1 MSALRR
7 QKAILPW
14 WQLALVVV
22 AAAVGVWLLL
32 PDDPA
37 LIDNLVRDGKPKEAR
52 RVLEKLTPAER
63 ARQPAHFRLLVVR
76 IARLELPPV
85 GAPTHAAA
93 VARFWSDAITAWRE
107 SAYSGE
113 IASEFT
119 PLIPHL
125 ADLTAAFDQIAA
137 DLPRAPTAQRTRLTE
152 DFQRAALAANQ
163 PALAATV
170 FALGHPLPART
181 SAESLEL
188 ARLWQLAGRP
198 EDALAAL
205 GAAPDAAL
213 VTRRIALLRSLNR
226 NREALALLRAQTET
240 AAPSLALAE
249 ELAGVAL
256 AAGEPA
262 GAAPYL
268 ARYLAAHPGDLS
280 VHRRLRDLFVAAG
293 QPAAALAS
301 ARQAVVLGSRQPAD
315 LRVLA
320 RIYEFTTQPAL
331 AFDTW
336 LALALSATPRPPSAP
351 DSAAP
356 PADHLTAL
364 DRLVA
369 LNPGL
374 YRDADLARAL
384 AKIVPIPGRPD
395 YLLLLARLDVSLGRF
410 DEARLAYERYLA
422 VVPTDADAL
431 IDFAHLFRELYLFAE
446 AEPLL
451 RRAAA
456 LRPADTAD
464 TALGREIAELLV
476 AQNRHLDALAA
487 YRQLLQTAPS
497 EEILGPYI
505 RLAESLGR
513 YDDFTRGLRLRI
525 DLSPTP
531 SSRDFLLLAYGYE
544 LTDDDARRQAA
555 LDEGLRRSTDSD
567 DLRLQLAFAL
577 SAERKYAAAQAAL
590 APHTGL
596 HSHAPAATLY
606 LELLRLNNDT
616 AAERRYLAQPLA
628 PALVHDES
636 IVDHLARAHE
646 ALRNY
651 AEAERLWRELTA
663 LRPTEFAYTA
673 GLARVLLLRRRAAEA
688 QQLLAPFL
696 REPTPAILKLA
707 AEIASAAGD
716 HRSAEKYQLAYLDAV
731 RTAPAADWGAL
742 GDMRLSRGDR
752 TGAKRAYSESLR
764 RLLARLTKTGGS
776 E

>member
-22 AAAVGVWLLL
+22 AASVGVWLLL

-37 LIDNLVRDGKPKEAR
+37 LIDNLLRDGKPKEAR
-52 RVLEKLTPAER
+52 RLLENLTPAER

-76 IARLELPPV
+76 TARLELPAI
-85 GAPTHAAA
+85 GAPTRATA
-93 VARFWSDAITAWRE
+93 VARFWHDATTAWRE

-125 ADLTAAFDQIAA
+125 ADLPAAFDQIAA
-137 DLPRAPTAQRTRLTE
+137 DLPQAPTAQRARLTE
-152 DFQRAALAANQ
+152 GFQRAALAANQ

-170 FALGHPLPART
+170 FALAHPLPAR
-181 SAESLEL
+181 APADRLEL
-188 ARLWQLAGRP
+188 ARLWELAGRP
-198 EDALAAL
+198 ADALAAL
-205 GAAPDAAL
+205 GDAPDAAL

-226 NREALALLRAQTET
+226 NREALALLRAQSET
-240 AAPSLALAE
+240 AAASLPVAE
-249 ELAGVAL
+249 ELSAVAL

-293 QPAAALAS
+293 QPAAALGS
-301 ARQAVVLGSRQPAD
+301 GRQAVALGSQQPAD
-315 LRVLA
+315 LRDLA

-336 LALALSATPRPPSAP
+336 LALALSAPPRPPTTP
-351 DSAAP
+351 DSVAP
-356 PADHLTAL
+356 SADHLTAL

-384 AKIVPIPGRPD
+384 AKLVPVPGRPD

-410 DEARLAYERYLA
+410 DEARLSFERYLA
-422 VVPTDADAL
+422 IVPADADAL
-431 IDFAHLFRELYLFAE
+431 VDFAHLNRELYLFAE

-456 LRPADTAD
+456 LRPAET
-464 TALGREIAELLV
+464 TLGREIAELLV

-487 YRQLLQTAPS
+487 YRQLVQTAPS

-531 SSRDFLLLAYGYE
+531 SARDFLLLAYGYE
-544 LTDDDARRQAA
+544 LTDDDVRRQAA

-577 SAERKYAAAQAAL
+577 SAERKYTAAQAAL

-764 RLLARLTKTGGS
+764 RLLAQLTKTGGS

>member
-14 WQLALVVV
+14 WQLALVVG
-22 AAAVGVWLLL
+22 AASVGVWLLL
-32 PDDPA
+32 PDHLA
-37 LIDNLVRDGKPKEAR
+37 LIDNLLRDGKPKEAR
-52 RVLEKLTPAER
+52 RLLETLTPAER
-63 ARQPAHFRLLVVR
+63 ARQPDHFRLLAVR
-76 IARLELPPV
+76 TARLELPAV
-85 GAPTHAAA
+85 GAPTRA
-93 VARFWSDAITAWRE
+93 VSVTRFWSESTTAWRE

-137 DLPRAPTAQRTRLTE
+137 DLPKAATAQRTRLTGE
-152 DFQRAALAANQ
+152 FQRAALAANQ
-163 PALAATV
+163 PALAAAA
-170 FALGHPLPART
+170 FALAHPLPARA

-188 ARLWQLAGRP
+188 ARLWQLSGRSA
-198 EDALAAL
+198 DALAAL
-205 GAAPDAAL
+205 GDAPDAAL

-226 NREALALLRAQTET
+226 NREALALLRAHVET
-240 AAPSLALAE
+240 APPSLPVAE
-249 ELAGVAL
+249 ELAAVAL

-268 ARYLAAHPGDLS
+268 SRYLAAHPGDLS

-301 ARQAVVLGSRQPAD
+301 ARQAVALGSRQPAD
-315 LRVLA
+315 VRDLA

-336 LALALSATPRPPSAP
+336 LELALSAPPRPPSTANS
-351 DSAAP
+351 DALTAG
-356 PADHLTAL
+356 HLTAL

-384 AKIVPIPGRPD
+384 AKLAPIPGRPD

-410 DEARLAYERYLA
+410 DEARFAFERYLA
-422 VVPTDADAL
+422 AVPTDADAL
-431 IDFAHLFRELYLFAE
+431 VDFAHLNRELYLFAE

-456 LRPADTAD
+456 LRPSDP
-464 TALGREIAELLV
+464 ALGREVAELLV

-487 YRQLLQTAPS
+487 YRQLLPTAPS

-531 SSRDFLLLAYGYE
+531 SARDFLLLAYGYE
-544 LTDDDARRQAA
+544 LTDDDVRRQAA

-567 DLRLQLAFAL
+567 DLRLQLAFVL

-590 APHTGL
+590 TPHTGR

-663 LRPTEFAYTA
+663 LRPTEFVYTA

-707 AEIASAAGD
+707 AEIATAAGD

-764 RLLARLTKTGGS
+764 RLLAQLAKTGGS

>member
-22 AAAVGVWLLL
+22 AAAIGVWLLL

-37 LIDNLVRDGKPKEAR
+37 LIDNLLRDGKPKEAR
-52 RVLEKLTPAER
+52 RLLEKLTSAER
-63 ARQPAHFRLLVVR
+63 ARQPAHFRLLTVR
-76 IARLELPPV
+76 TARLELPPV
-85 GAPTHAAA
+85 GAPTRAAA
-93 VARFWSDAITAWRE
+93 VARFWTETTTAWRE

-125 ADLTAAFDQIAA
+125 ADLTAAFDQITA
-137 DLPRAPTAQRTRLTE
+137 DLPQAPAAQRTRLTE

-170 FALGHPLPART
+170 FALAHPLPTRAT
-181 SAESLEL
+181 AESLEL

-198 EDALAAL
+198 EDALSAL
-205 GAAPDAAL
+205 GAAPDATL

-268 ARYLAAHPGDLS
+268 ARYLASHPGDVA

-301 ARQAVVLGSRQPAD
+301 ARQAVDLGSRQPAD
-315 LRVLA
+315 LRDLA
-320 RIYEFTTQPAL
+320 RIYEFTAQPGL

-336 LALALSATPRPPSAP
+336 LDLAVSVPPRPPSAP
-351 DSAAP
+351 DSVASSAE
-356 PADHLTAL
+356 HLTAL

-384 AKIVPIPGRPD
+384 GKLVPIPGRPD

-422 VVPTDADAL
+422 AVPTDADAL
-431 IDFAHLFRELYLFAE
+431 IDFAHLYRELYLFAE

-451 RRAAA
+451 RRATA
-456 LRPADTAD
+456 LRPADTA
-464 TALGREIAELLV
+464 LLREIAELLV
-476 AQNRHLDALAA
+476 AQNRHVDALAA
-487 YRQLLQTAPS
+487 YRQLVQTAPS
-497 EEILGPYI
+497 EQILGPYI

-513 YDDFTRGLRLRI
+513 YDDFTHGLRLRI

-590 APHTGL
+590 ARHTGL

-716 HRSAEKYQLAYLDAV
+716 HRSAEKHQLAYLDAV

-764 RLLARLTKTGGS
+764 RLLAQLTKTGGS